1 MSTLPCSHIEPAQ
14 SRPQKDPGRQ
24 VGEIDCCPGGQII
37 KAAEIVAKN
46 KDKCNMKGGQDL
58 GLVIV
63 KEALDPL
70 KKDPPYLSYFH
81 MID

>member
-1 MSTLPCSHIEPAQ
+1 
-14 SRPQKDPGRQ
+14 
-24 VGEIDCCPGGQII
+24 
-37 KAAEIVAKN
+37 
-46 KDKCNMKGGQDL
+46 MKGGQDL